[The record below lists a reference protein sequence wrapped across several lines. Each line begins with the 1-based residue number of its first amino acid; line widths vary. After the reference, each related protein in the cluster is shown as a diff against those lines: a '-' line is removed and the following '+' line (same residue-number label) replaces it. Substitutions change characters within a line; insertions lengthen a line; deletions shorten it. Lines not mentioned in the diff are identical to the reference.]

1 MANYPI
7 LNSNSSEVSRRKSV
21 RRRAR
26 ERHTGGLQ
34 RPLPHGHTDT
44 QRHTQSHPPST
55 FHFNTSEIG
64 GKGASSTALPRGTW
78 LRASHLPP
86 RVWVGGAK
94 GPRGVASLC
103 QLVRPWEGAP
113 QAISFLWL
121 GGGPP
126 PPTALAP
133 QPVAFLSTEA
143 GAPRQSRPTP
153 EPWLAD
159 TRCRGVIPNFKCFFS
174 FGRTGLWS
182 GCGWRAWKQAA
193 REPEGQRDSGLP

>member
-1 MANYPI
+1 MRVCLRGGGVKRRHKSKKKYLGKITQLSMANYPI

-126 PPTALAP
+126 PPHSP
-133 QPVAFLSTEA
+133 GSSA
-143 GAPRQSRPTP
+143 G
-153 EPWLAD
+153 
-159 TRCRGVIPNFKCFFS
+159 
-174 FGRTGLWS
+174 
-182 GCGWRAWKQAA
+182 
-193 REPEGQRDSGLP
+193 GLPFHGSRGTPAVQTNA